1 MRNVEYKMSVRI
13 KNETLR
19 MINYIIGNS
28 SMKKSELIR
37 DILEPNIQK
46 YYEQVQKLQSR

>member
-1 MRNVEYKMSVRI
+1 MKNVEYKMSVRI

-28 SMKKSELIR
+28 NIKKSELIR
-37 DILEPNIQK
+37 EVLEPNIRK
-46 YYEQVQKLQSR
+46 YYEQVQRLQSR